1 MILSNKKLGISTTL
15 ILSVVALILFGTFA
29 YHVQNVTGNYYNG
42 YEFTSLENLSI
53 SSVLGTLVC
62 LIGVIAL
69 ANVCFALISK
79 ASEKVVCI
87 FNIVTW
93 SIALVFSITTLCSKF
108 INISYQP
115 QNSLVFVL
123 IITIL
128 GIISSIYSLVYT
140 PSED

>member
-1 MILSNKKLGISTTL
+1 MLNPKDG
-15 ILSVVALILFGTFA
+15 
-29 YHVQNVTGNYYNG
+29 
-42 YEFTSLENLSI
+42 
-53 SSVLGTLVC
+53 
-62 LIGVIAL
+62 
-69 ANVCFALISK
+69 CFALISK

-108 INISYQP
+108 INVSYQP
-115 QNSLVFVL
+115 QNSLIFVL